1 MIKLK
6 RDNELI
12 YFNPMTIKVVQP
24 SIFTEDDKVYNRTYI
39 ECIDSTSYMV
49 DEEINVVVRLINNAL
64 KKGRTVWAIIDRLKT
79 ILYNE

>member
-6 RDNELI
+6 KDNELI

-24 SIFTEDDKVYNRTYI
+24 LIFTEDDKVYNRTYI
-39 ECIDSTSYMV
+39 ECLDSTSYIV

-64 KKGRTVWAIIDRLKT
+64 KKGRTV
-79 ILYNE
+79 